1 MSRPFA
7 VIGITVFAVLMILG
21 SASEPVVL
29 AAFAVFTA
37 ALLLSVL
44 IKSIRRQ
51 SVFPVAFA
59 GAAVACLLLICVNE
73 FYYYPT
79 LKLAG
84 SSHSA
89 KILITD
95 EIEAKYGN
103 YYAQG
108 TASEI
113 DGERAKVKL
122 RLVFSFSPEISP
134 YDTIEG
140 DFAFYQLG
148 ETSEDLLVSYKSQ
161 DRFVGAYPE
170 SGEFENA
177 GRSGFHPGMYV
188 ISVRNAVKKVIMKLL
203 PNDYGALCIAL
214 MTGERTLLS
223 GEAYDSLR
231 DCSITHIICV
241 SGLHISIWCA
251 AILWILRKMH
261 LGKKLSCMLT
271 IPALLALIVLT
282 GMTYSVLR
290 AGIMMLIFL
299 VSEIISQRRD
309 SLNSLGAALIIISV
323 LNPYSPQSLSLK
335 LSALS
340 TLGIIL
346 CSIYVMPKVTEF
358 YSNRK
363 SLKITEKPVKLL
375 IITAAAAGITLPVTV
390 TAFGGYSFAVFP
402 ANLIIVPV
410 AEVCMICSAF
420 GTAIGLI
427 SLHIPNLFAFVSG
440 LCAKFILKIAQI
452 LSSLKILRL
461 SVGYTDACLIFAGI
475 FIFLALAA
483 FLTYTGRKVFPLA
496 GYLAAFIF
504 VMSSV
509 FFAFSDSLD
518 TTLTVFDTGNGSAAY
533 FRSGDDCI
541 LLGCGGDAYDGS
553 YRIKKML
560 RDFSDETDAVILPE
574 DTADYNSYLRDVS
587 ELVQGSIIY
596 CPDPGYA
603 LKLAFPADK
612 IVSVP
617 DNFQIGLIKATLYK
631 DGAGNSAYMFESKD
645 MNLLYIC
652 EPGIDF
658 ASLPGAAKDCDV
670 MLCRAG
676 YPDDI
681 AFNGL
686 KLAVIQAEESRGYA
700 AQEEL
705 TDKGLNAAA
714 TAGCGDMVITA
725 DDHNIKAV
733 RR

>member
-1 MSRPFA
+1 MSELQSIGAIVLFHLMLIASIIVMILRNNMLSKRRTIDLVIVCAINAVA
-7 VIGITVFAVLMILG
+7 VILEFAFEFFFHEKMLDPG
-21 SASEPVVL
+21 SLELLYPSTQI
-29 AAFAVFTA
+29 AFAF
-37 ALLLSVL
+37 
-44 IKSIRRQ
+44 
-51 SVFPVAFA
+51 
-59 GAAVACLLLICVNE
+59 
-73 FYYYPT
+73 
-79 LKLAG
+79 
-84 SSHSA
+84 
-89 KILITD
+89 
-95 EIEAKYGN
+95 
-103 YYAQG
+103 
-108 TASEI
+108 
-113 DGERAKVKL
+113 
-122 RLVFSFSPEISP
+122 
-134 YDTIEG
+134 
-140 DFAFYQLG
+140 
-148 ETSEDLLVSYKSQ
+148 
-161 DRFVGAYPE
+161 
-170 SGEFENA
+170 
-177 GRSGFHPGMYV
+177 
-188 ISVRNAVKKVIMKLL
+188 
-203 PNDYGALCIAL
+203 
-214 MTGERTLLS
+214 
-223 GEAYDSLR
+223 
-231 DCSITHIICV
+231 
-241 SGLHISIWCA
+241 
-251 AILWILRKMH
+251 
-261 LGKKLSCMLT
+261 
-271 IPALLALIVLT
+271 
-282 GMTYSVLR
+282 
-290 AGIMMLIFL
+290 
-299 VSEIISQRRD
+299 
-309 SLNSLGAALIIISV
+309 
-323 LNPYSPQSLSLK
+323 
-335 LSALS
+335 
-340 TLGIIL
+340 
-346 CSIYVMPKVTEF
+346 
-358 YSNRK
+358 
-363 SLKITEKPVKLL
+363 
-375 IITAAAAGITLPVTV
+375 ITAMFFRITSKEKKYL
-390 TAFGGYSFAVFP
+390 FLF
-402 ANLIIVPV
+402 IVPV

-483 FLTYTGRKVFPLA
+483 FMAYTGRKVFPLA

-574 DTADYNSYLRDVS
+574 DTANYNSYLRDVS

-617 DNFQIGLIKATLYK
+617 DNFQIGRIKATLYK

-658 ASLPGAAKDCDV
+658 ASLPGAAKNCDV

-714 TAGCGDMVITA
+714 TAGCGDIVITA